1 MNLIKMDWTSIYLKT
16 ENSNVFILGTGEVAT
31 RRAHKFLNH
40 GANVILVGESL
51 NPELAKKGAILK
63 SHENINQLVE
73 WADVVVIATGDEELA
88 EEVSLLAKNKLLNRA
103 DFPKKG
109 NVIVPNSFN
118 ISDDVEISIFT
129 KGKSPLVSK
138 YLRRKIQSIIT
149 EKDIIKIELQDY
161 ARKRLKENVA
171 CQKNRKDYLYEI
183 FEDETLEDLIDEN
196 KIQQAKEYIDKKI
209 NGE

>member
-51 NPELAKKGAILK
+51 NRELANKGAILK
-63 SHENINQLVE
+63 PYENIGQLVK
-73 WADVVVIATGDEELA
+73 WADIVVIATGDEELA
-88 EEVSLLAKNKLLNRA
+88 EEVSLLAKDKLLNRA
-103 DFPKKG
+103 DFPKMG

-118 ISDDVEISIFT
+118 ISDDIEISIFT

-161 ARKRLKENVA
+161 ARKRLKETVA
-171 CQKNRKDYLYEI
+171 GQKNRKDYLYEI
-183 FEDETLEDLIDEN
+183 FEDETLEDLINKN
-196 KIQQAKEYIDKKI
+196 KIQQAKEYIDKRI